1 MAFEGKVLLGS
12 RNLEE
17 EGFPQTISQVTK
29 VLGRLGQSDLMY

>member
-1 MAFEGKVLLGS
+1 MAFEESTTRHS